1 MEGPP
6 RVRLLSSL
14 RREVAVALEFHVP
27 VVVSSG
33 VGEETLMR
41 KPRDLA
47 SLGYLFGLDEAQAL
61 DAVSVNASMI
71 VLRNREKLSSRFI
84 APGISV
90 IKEGKSRLKRVKRRY
105 LAVQLECESLPSERE
120 FMDTVWAAVTKLY
133 GEVGASLTGLAL
145 INFDGE
151 RKIFVIRSSLVS
163 LPMVRA
169 SLATVTGVSG
179 KAASMHVLAVSGTLK
194 ALFSNVA

>member
-1 MEGPP
+1 M
-6 RVRLLSSL
+6 
-14 RREVAVALEFHVP
+14 
-27 VVVSSG
+27 
-33 VGEETLMR
+33 
-41 KPRDLA
+41 
-47 SLGYLFGLDEAQAL
+47 
-61 DAVSVNASMI
+61 
-71 VLRNREKLSSRFI
+71 
-84 APGISV
+84 
-90 IKEGKSRLKRVKRRY
+90 KRVKRRY

-145 INFDGE
+145 INFDGA

-163 LPMVRA
+163 LPVVRA